1 MAWETYKT
9 DEHNII
15 HVEGDI
21 GINVAKQRQVYT
33 MFFAKKPTKQMVE
46 LAMKELDKIDEE
58 MGECK

>member
-1 MAWETYKT
+1 MAWKTYKV
-9 DEHNII
+9 DEYNII
-15 HVEGDI
+15 HLEEDI
-21 GINVAKQRQVYT
+21 GISVAKQRQVYT

>member
-1 MAWETYKT
+1 MAWKTYKV
-9 DEHNII
+9 DGHNII
-15 HVEGDI
+15 HLEEDI
-21 GINVAKQRQVYT
+21 GISVAKQRQVYT